1 MNNVDNM
8 SLMERLIYYE
18 TNKIKVTLQVKD
30 LEQTIGIRHWPEN
43 MGGERDKYITG
54 IIELSKLSNKK
65 EFIFREDGKKRGQYI
80 IEESLSKIKPVNT
93 ETGDPTSL
101 EGGEYKQKYLKYK
114 QKYLELRAR
123 LKNL

>member
-1 MNNVDNM
+1 M
-8 SLMERLIYYE
+8 SLMERLIYYD

-30 LEQTIGIRHWPEN
+30 LEETIGNRHWPED

-54 IIELSKLSNKK
+54 IIEISKLSNKN
-65 EFIFREDGKKRGQYI
+65 ILFREDGKKRGQYV

-123 LKNL
+123 LQNL

>member
-30 LEQTIGIRHWPEN
+30 LEQTTGIRHWPEN

-54 IIELSKLSNKK
+54 IIELSKLSNK
-65 EFIFREDGKKRGQYI
+65 EFIFKEDGKERGQFV
-80 IEESLSKIKPVNT
+80 IEESLSKIKPVNN

-123 LKNL
+123 LQNL